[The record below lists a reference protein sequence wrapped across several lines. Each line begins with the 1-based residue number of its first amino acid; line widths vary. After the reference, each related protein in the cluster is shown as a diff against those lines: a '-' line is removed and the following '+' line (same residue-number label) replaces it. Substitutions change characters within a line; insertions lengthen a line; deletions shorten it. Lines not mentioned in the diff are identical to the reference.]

1 MMFLEEIIKRLIE
14 FDEDA
19 KNKIIGIKQK
29 EDNWEEEIN
38 ARLKAEKER
47 IDDQFVFKKK
57 ILKEK
62 YDMIYQENCE
72 KIDIEKGKQIELLK
86 QKYEAEG
93 DSLVE
98 QIVNRIINI

>member
-1 MMFLEEIIKRLIE
+1 MEEIIKRLIE

-29 EDNWEEEIN
+29 EDNLEEEIN

-47 IDDQFVFKKK
+47 LDDQFVFKKK

-62 YDMIYQENCE
+62 YEKIYQENCE

-93 DSLVE
+93 DRLVE